1 MYAKLVLKNAKR
13 SAKDYLIYIVTMTI
27 CVALFYS
34 FLSISSRYYQPD
46 IGSEY
51 KFRILGDGMK
61 LAISAVTLL
70 LLFLIH
76 YVNQYMLRRRQKEF
90 AVQSIM
96 GMEQKIIG
104 RIFFAETFVM
114 GLAAIMIGI
123 FFGVFGSQFITA
135 MLLTSYGKSYQITWT
150 LFPDTVF
157 FTIGF
162 FVLSY
167 LAIGIFNL
175 RSIRKIKIIDML
187 SADKE
192 NEPSLKK
199 SRQMPIVVILF
210 EVMVFWMLVA
220 GIQKMYFYFDSRFA
234 APVHVMFWGNIL
246 FPAVTLLWPVVWRL
260 KYGRRMRMEKQQS
273 GGRMTGGHASMDVEA
288 GRSHK
293 DGLPAL
299 VSGLLICAV
308 CCAFMTASVPVMQN
322 QYYLVL
328 GVGESAIDEYMMF
341 ILADLLFFICA
352 VIYLANRFLTAW
364 KEKAPEHRYR
374 GQNLFFWGQITTKLS
389 TTNKTMTL
397 ICITLVMAVFLF
409 MAAPILV
416 GWAFGFLE
424 IRSKYDVQIFTGY
437 RTVYEEKDLPHDDY
451 AFVTDFFAEHNLQLK
466 DDCTFNL
473 YLPRW
478 EDFHNRVKWDFP
490 VVAIALSD
498 YNRIRQM
505 LGYEMITLG
514 EDEFATQWQT
524 IASEAE
530 RDQFLQTHT
539 VITTDAGSLRLSE
552 QACYIDA
559 LGETLYNPYTD
570 VLLVFPDSV
579 CQELL
584 SVMRNRYITTTEPIP
599 YTTAEELEAL
609 FLSVYPEETEEG
621 ADYGIRMRTLQ
632 VNSTKAGMF
641 VLQAVMIY
649 GGIVLMVI
657 CLTILSLQQLLD
669 AGHYRYRFLV
679 LRHLGVE
686 ERDIRNLILKQLG
699 VWFGL
704 PVMVALLSAAVV
716 VTYFIQLVSAEITA
730 YIGFGTLFKQI
741 LMTGGILALL
751 LICYFISTWELFKH
765 SVGPTGASV

>member
-13 SAKDYLIYIVTMTI
+13 SVKDYLIYIVTMTI

-34 FLSISSRYYQPD
+34 FLSISSRYYRPD

-61 LAISAVTLL
+61 WAISAVTLL
-70 LLFLIH
+70 LLFLVR

-104 RIFFAETFVM
+104 RIFFAETFIM
-114 GLAAIMIGI
+114 GLAAIVIGI

-150 LFPDTVF
+150 LFPDTVLY
-157 FTIGF
+157 TIGF

-167 LAIGIFNL
+167 LAVGLFNL
-175 RSIRKIKIIDML
+175 RTIRKIKIIDML

-210 EVMVFWMLVA
+210 EVMVFWMLFT

-234 APVHVMFWGNIL
+234 APVHIMFWGNIL

-260 KYGRRMRMEKQQS
+260 KYGRRMRTEKQRS
-273 GGRMTGGHASMDVEA
+273 GGRMTGGHASMDVGA

-293 DGLPAL
+293 DGFPTL

-308 CCAFMTASVPVMQN
+308 CCAFMTASVPVMQS

-328 GVGESAIDEYMMF
+328 GVGESVLDQYMMF

-364 KEKAPEHRYR
+364 KEKSPEHRYR

-416 GWAFGFLE
+416 GWARGFLE
-424 IRSKYDVQIFTGY
+424 VRSKYDVQIFTGY

-451 AFVTDFFAEHNLQLK
+451 AFVTDFLEEHDLQMEA
-466 DDCTFNL
+466 DCIFNL
-473 YLPRW
+473 YLPRR
-478 EDFHNRVKWDFP
+478 EDFHNRVKRDFP

-505 LGYEMITLG
+505 LGYEMIALG
-514 EDEFATQWQT
+514 EDEFTTQWQT
-524 IASEAE
+524 IASEEE
-530 RDQFLQTHT
+530 REQFLQTHA
-539 VITTDAGSLRLSE
+539 VVTTDAGHLRLSD
-552 QACYIDA
+552 QACYSDA
-559 LGETLYNPYTD
+559 LGETLYNSYTD

-579 CQELL
+579 CQKLL
-584 SVMRNRYITTTEPIP
+584 SVMRNRYIMTTEPIS

-621 ADYGIRMRTLQ
+621 AYYGIGMRTLQ

-716 VTYFIQLVSAEITA
+716 VTYFIQSVSAEITA

-751 LICYFISTWELFKH
+751 LIGYFISTWELFKH
-765 SVGPTGASV
+765 SVGPAGVSV